1 MSPLYNAE
9 LTTPPTNA
17 TPRPS
22 CPILFKNCAAILVYF
37 TFNNN
42 KKLIKQQKL

>member
-9 LTTPPTNA
+9 LTTPPTIA

-37 TFNNN
+37 SLNKN
-42 KKLIKQQKL
+42 KKTY